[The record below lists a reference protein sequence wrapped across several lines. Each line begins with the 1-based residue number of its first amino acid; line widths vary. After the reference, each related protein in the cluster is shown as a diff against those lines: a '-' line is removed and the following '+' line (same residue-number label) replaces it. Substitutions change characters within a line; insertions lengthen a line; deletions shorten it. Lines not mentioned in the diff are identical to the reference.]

1 MQKNM
6 WKVTF
11 KKFKKLQTLTMWKGW
26 DFMGT
31 YCDTYY
37 VLYKELHM
45 VNLKKKNE
53 DVEKF
58 L

>member
-1 MQKNM
+1 
-6 WKVTF
+6 
-11 KKFKKLQTLTMWKGW
+11 MWKGW